1 MIKIIIIQS
10 LKEIIW
16 KNRLEINITKL
27 LESWNFNINK
37 PNDGYHVEFK
47 NSGYFLYVVDMGR
60 QSEIQEARNK
70 EELTYYIIYKMTLN
84 IAEDML
90 RKEKSRRK
98 IFIFQEV
105 LLHSV
110 NERWYKSSKKYHD
123 QINEIMSEHSN
134 YYKRYVEDI
143 KNWLVK

>member
-47 NSGYFLYVVDMGR
+47 NRGYFLYVVDMGR

-84 IAEDML
+84 IAEDIL

-98 IFIFQEV
+98 IFIF
-105 LLHSV
+105 
-110 NERWYKSSKKYHD
+110 RFW
-123 QINEIMSEHSN
+123 IF
-134 YYKRYVEDI
+134 
-143 KNWLVK
+143 